1 MKTTFRI
8 VMLDKT
14 ELEIF
19 ANGCDAKVYA
29 GVKFYHFY
37 IRINGKKEYI
47 AIIPRVKIYSMTIEE
62 R

>member
-1 MKTTFRI
+1 MKVTFRI
-8 VMLDKT
+8 IMLDKT

-37 IRINGKKEYI
+37 IRNKGTKEYI
-47 AIIPRVKIYSMTIEE
+47 ALIPKEHIKSLTLEL
-62 R
+62 

>member
-1 MKTTFRI
+1 MKATFRI

-19 ANGCDAKVYA
+19 ANGCDAEVYA

-47 AIIPRVKIYSMTIEE
+47 ANTAFMR

>member
-1 MKTTFRI
+1 MKATFRI

-19 ANGCDAKVYA
+19 ANGCDAEVYA

-37 IRINGKKEYI
+37 IRIKGKKEYI
-47 AIIPRVKIYSMTIEE
+47 ANIPRVKIYRMTMEK

>member
-1 MKTTFRI
+1 MKNTFRI

-19 ANGCDAKVYA
+19 ANGCDTETYA

-37 IRINGKKEYI
+37 IRIKGKKEYI
-47 AIIPRVKIYSMTIEE
+47 ANIPRVRIYNMTIEV